1 MSGWRVMW
9 AASLPGRLLSRAT
22 PSGDNAVMPTRTIA
36 IARLLWF
43 LVIASCA
50 SAAFAMSVQESKT
63 PLARS
68 ADGATLYEVRG
79 QGPEGGGSLLYRVQ
93 GQPPAKSVDFLVSS
107 DLSPGDGSRPQ
118 SVSAEV
124 CRQRLAALAIELAK
138 RKLVG
143 VTLHPE
149 ECRTNRR
156 VGLVVVANPGA
167 APND

>member
-1 MSGWRVMW
+1 
-9 AASLPGRLLSRAT
+9 
-22 PSGDNAVMPTRTIA
+22 MPTRTTA
-36 IARLLWF
+36 IARLLWV
-43 LVIASCA
+43 LSIACRA
-50 SAAFAMSVQESKT
+50 SAAFAMGVQESKT

-79 QGPEGGGSLLYRVQ
+79 QGPEGGGSLAYRLQ
-93 GQPPAKSVDFLVSS
+93 GPAPGRSADFVVSS

-118 SVSAEV
+118 SVSADV
-124 CRQRLAALAIELAK
+124 CRQRLAALAVELAK
-138 RKLVG
+138 RKIVG